1 MPNSGR
7 LTLVAGPIGNLGD
20 MTDRVRQA
28 LTEADFWIVEDS
40 RVSGKLQSV
49 LGVKKRMTVLN
60 EHSSPGKITAILSE
74 LEESHGALLT
84 DAGTPGISDPGA
96 ELVDACYGEDLPV
109 DSMPGPSAVT
119 MALSL
124 SGFFAQRFAFLG
136 FLGRKSGAIREVVE
150 PFAESTMTLVLFE
163 SPHRFRKLLPVL
175 FESLGSRRYA
185 ICRELTKSHQQ
196 IWRGTLPE
204 LPSESEV
211 PDRGE
216 VTIVIEGKRKQK
228 SDERREYNA

>member
-1 MPNSGR
+1 MEPAGR

-20 MTDRVRQA
+20 ITDRVRAA

-40 RVSGKLQSV
+40 RVSGKLQGV

-60 EHSSPGKITAILSE
+60 EHSTPAKIAALVQD
-74 LEESHGALLT
+74 LETQHGALLT

-96 ELVDACYGEDLPV
+96 ELVDACYAAGIGV

-124 SGFFAQRFAFLG
+124 SGFFAQRFAFFG
-136 FLGRKSGAIREVVE
+136 FLGRKSGAIHSVIE
-150 PFAESTMTLVLFE
+150 PFAESSMTLVLFE

-196 IWRGTLPE
+196 IWRGTLPDV
-204 LPSESEV
+204 PSESDV
-211 PDRGE
+211 PGRGE

-228 SDERREYNA
+228 SDGIREYNA

>member
-1 MPNSGR
+1 

>member
-1 MPNSGR
+1 LPNSGR